1 MRYDGKKL
9 PKEATPMNSQ
19 EERSFS
25 LLPLLLPAAASL
37 LVVCAAAGYLLYR
50 FCQERAYRARWR
62 DYDGCGV

>member
-1 MRYDGKKL
+1 
-9 PKEATPMNSQ
+9 MNPQ

-62 DYDGCGV
+62 DSDDCGV

>member
-9 PKEATPMNSQ
+9 PKEATSMNSQ

-37 LVVCAAAGYLLYR
+37 LVVCAAAVAH
-50 FCQERAYRARWR
+50 FF
-62 DYDGCGV
+62 